1 MTRSDALHGA
11 ANHQQVLGRLQGGDM
26 DPCVEETSLRLG
38 DACAKI

>member
-26 DPCVEETSLRLG
+26 DPCVEETS
-38 DACAKI
+38 AKS